1 MNSTYG
7 ALLSPHFRYGRKELG
22 ASVTACGRQ
31 ITTHMLETINSLLS
45 DTQQKLV
52 KTTEVDEDGK
62 ISNTYEIG
70 GDVVVYSDTDS
81 ITGDSLIYVN
91 GAKMPIAQLYDTLIN
106 FEYKNDKTKSFV
118 KPAKHIFT
126 LCSDGKN
133 ILEKPIKYVMK
144 HRVEKEMFAV
154 GCDERCVSVTADH
167 SIMVIRNKSLLACKP
182 MDIKKNDALVIIC
195 ESTNKAKSTKDFQI
209 KSLGIQQVDV
219 YDIEVEKMHN
229 FFAND
234 ILVHNSCYF
243 KTHASNKQE
252 AIAIA
257 DEVASQVNATFQG
270 FMQTVFNCQPGYD
283 NLIKAG
289 REVVAE
295 RGLFQAK
302 KKYVL
307 KVVDLEGKSV
317 DKLKSQGS
325 EIKKSD
331 TPKVIQAF
339 LKDLMSMI
347 LSGKSYSD
355 IESFVNS
362 SRKNLLGKDGDV
374 FSMGVAKQANNVD
387 AKYAEWQRVE
397 KPGKGK
403 VNLPGHIR
411 AAINYNEEVQLHE
424 EGAKLIKAGDK
435 VKVFYLKPNS
445 RGYKSI
451 AFPAELESFPAWF
464 ESEFNVD
471 KKLTEE
477 KMFDLKLDG
486 VFSACGWEVPT
497 PQLTLTKKIFTF

>member
-1 MNSTYG
+1 MQKQLNITSN
-7 ALLSPHFRYGRKELG
+7 F
-22 ASVTACGRQ
+22 SV
-31 ITTHMLETINSLLS
+31 
-45 DTQQKLV
+45 
-52 KTTEVDEDGK
+52 
-62 ISNTYEIG
+62 
-70 GDVVVYSDTDS
+70 
-81 ITGDSLIYVN
+81 
-91 GAKMPIAQLYDTLIN
+91 
-106 FEYKNDKTKSFV
+106 
-118 KPAKHIFT
+118 
-126 LCSDGKN
+126 
-133 ILEKPIKYVMK
+133 
-144 HRVEKEMFAV
+144 
-154 GCDERCVSVTADH
+154 
-167 SIMVIRNKSLLACKP
+167 
-182 MDIKKNDALVIIC
+182 
-195 ESTNKAKSTKDFQI
+195 
-209 KSLGIQQVDV
+209 KSLGVQELDV
-219 YDIEVEKMHN
+219 YDIEVDDLHN

-243 KTHASNKQE
+243 KTGANNKQD
-252 AIAIA
+252 AIVVA
-257 DEVASQVNATFQG
+257 DEVTSVLNSTFQG
-270 FMQTVFNCQPGYD
+270 FMQSAFNCQPGYD

-295 RGLFQAK
+295 RALFQAK

-339 LKDLMSMI
+339 LKDLMGMI
-347 LSGKSYSD
+347 LGGKQYPD
-355 IESFVNS
+355 IEKFVND

-411 AAINYNEEVQLHE
+411 AAINYNEEVQQHE
-424 EGAKLIKAGDK
+424 DGAKLIKAGDK

-445 RGYKSI
+445 RGFKSI
-451 AFPAELESFPAWF
+451 AFPAELESFPSWF
-464 ESEFNVD
+464 ENEFSVD

-477 KMFDLKLDG
+477 KMFDLKLSG

-497 PQLTLTKKIFTF
+497 PQLTLTNKIFKF

>member
-1 MNSTYG
+1 MNSAYG
-7 ALLSPHFRYGRKELG
+7 ALLNKSFKYGRKELG

-31 ITTHMLETINSLLS
+31 ITTHMLETIHSLLS
-45 DTQQKLV
+45 DEPAKLV
-52 KTTEVDEDGK
+52 KMTEVDDDGTV
-62 ISNTYEIG
+62 SNVYTMAG
-70 GDVVVYSDTDS
+70 GIILASDTDS
-81 ITGDSLIYVN
+81 
-91 GAKMPIAQLYDTLIN
+91 A
-106 FEYKNDKTKSFV
+106 
-118 KPAKHIFT
+118 
-126 LCSDGKN
+126 
-133 ILEKPIKYVMK
+133 
-144 HRVEKEMFAV
+144 
-154 GCDERCVSVTADH
+154 
-167 SIMVIRNKSLLACKP
+167 
-182 MDIKKNDALVIIC
+182 
-195 ESTNKAKSTKDFQI
+195 
-209 KSLGIQQVDV
+209 
-219 YDIEVEKMHN
+219 
-229 FFAND
+229 
-234 ILVHNSCYF
+234 YF
-243 KTHASNKQE
+243 KTRTTNKQD
-252 AIAIA
+252 AIVVA
-257 DEVASQVNATFQG
+257 DEIASQVNSTFQG
-270 FMQTVFNCQPGYD
+270 FMQSAFNCQPGYD

-295 RGLFQAK
+295 RALFQAK

-339 LKDLMSMI
+339 LKDLMGMI
-347 LSGKSYSD
+347 LGGKQYPD
-355 IESFVNS
+355 IEKFVND

-411 AAINYNEEVQLHE
+411 AAINYNEEVQQHE
-424 EGAKLIKAGDK
+424 DGAKLIKAGDK

-445 RGYKSI
+445 RGFKSI
-451 AFPAELESFPAWF
+451 AFPAELESFPSWF
-464 ESEFNVD
+464 ENEFSVD

-477 KMFDLKLDG
+477 KMFDLKLSG

-497 PQLTLTKKIFTF
+497 PQLTLTNKIFKF